1 MLKEHLPGEAFSF
14 SINTFIQFIHM
25 KQKQNLSGDLIQMSE
40 FLKMVPLPDLISLT
54 ITQEKTPEL

>member
-1 MLKEHLPGEAFSF
+1 
-14 SINTFIQFIHM
+14 M